1 MRVLSMLLISFFLIS
16 CGGQASD
23 EPSPPAAEPTADAP
37 ADATAQLDS
46 SEPMAP
52 ITVASAVRP
61 VACGCAIEGIGHCG
75 NYVEVDGQHYEIAN
89 SSALGL
95 GGMEWCGRS
104 GATAQTAG
112 QIVDGR
118 FVATEMAVKAE

>member
-23 EPSPPAAEPTADAP
+23 EPNPPAAEPTAEPIAE
-37 ADATAQLDS
+37 LDS

-52 ITVASAVRP
+52 ITAASAVRP
-61 VACGCAIEGIGHCG
+61 VACGCSIEGIGHCG

-118 FVATEMAVKAE
+118 FVATEMAVRAE